1 MPTTAPDATGPELPG
16 TEDRVEIFSIP
27 GSRTVHSQDF
37 PLGIRVKK
45 GQSFID
51 IDDVLSHLKALAD
64 KNVFNKLLTDHGA
77 ILFRGFLLKDAGDFS
92 KFVHA
97 FGLPNLH
104 REIGLSGKRTTI
116 SETVKT
122 ANEEPP
128 TVRFYFHNEYGRS
141 ANFPGVLFFF
151 SEKVPRQGG
160 QTPLLSS
167 LELYDILE
175 KELPD
180 FIRDLEKKGVIGR
193 QYYPSKDDP
202 DWKRDSYDHEI
213 KEGDTLEVQRAKVER
228 FLADRLH
235 VEGEWQRDGSLVV
248 LSRVPAI
255 RRVASTGKLTFF
267 NGLAGVFGRMRDQ
280 QALDPPHRGPD
291 GRYHLPT
298 TYGDDSEIP
307 PEYLERLLE
316 IGDEIQFLVPWEKG
330 DVALLDN
337 YTVQHARSPWV
348 GERSLLISLWDG
360 HEKFAPL

>member
-1 MPTTAPDATGPELPG
+1 MPTTAPDVTGPELAG

-27 GSRTVHSQDF
+27 GSRTVHGQDF

-51 IDDVLSHLKALAD
+51 IDDAISHFKALAD
-64 KNVFNKLLTDHGA
+64 KNVFNKLLTNHGA
-77 ILFRGFLLKDAGDFS
+77 ILFRGFPLKDAGDFS

-151 SEKVPRQGG
+151 SEKVPQEDSIVVF
-160 QTPLLSS
+160 T
-167 LELYDILE
+167 
-175 KELPD
+175 
-180 FIRDLEKKGVIGR
+180 GV
-193 QYYPSKDDP
+193 
-202 DWKRDSYDHEI
+202 DSYGQEI

-316 IGDEIQFLVPWEKG
+316 IGGEIQFLVPWEEG

>member
-16 TEDRVEIFSIP
+16 MEDRVEIFSIP
-27 GSRTVHSQDF
+27 GSRTVHGQDF

-51 IDDVLSHLKALAD
+51 IDDAISHLKALAD
-64 KNVFNKLLTDHGA
+64 KNIVNKLLTDHGA
-77 ILFRGFLLKDAGDFS
+77 ILFRGFPLKDAGDFS

-128 TVRFYFHNEYGRS
+128 TARFYFHNEYGRS

-151 SEKVPRQGG
+151 SEKVPQ
-160 QTPLLSS
+160 Q
-167 LELYDILE
+167 
-175 KELPD
+175 
-180 FIRDLEKKGVIGR
+180 
-193 QYYPSKDDP
+193 
-202 DWKRDSYDHEI
+202 
-213 KEGDTLEVQRAKVER
+213 EGDTLEVQRAKVER

-255 RRVASTGKLTFF
+255 RRVASTGKLTYF

-337 YTVQHARSPWV
+337 YTVQVAFRRTDVS
-348 GERSLLISLWDG
+348 
-360 HEKFAPL
+360 

>member
-27 GSRTVHSQDF
+27 GSRTVHGQDF

-51 IDDVLSHLKALAD
+51 IDDAISHLKALAD
-64 KNVFNKLLTDHGA
+64 KNVFNKLLTNHGA
-77 ILFRGFLLKDAGDFS
+77 ILFRGFPLKDAGDFS

-151 SEKVPRQGG
+151 SEKAPQEGG

-202 DWKRDSYDHEI
+202 DWKRDSYGQEI

-235 VEGEWQRDGSLVV
+235 VEGEWQRDGSLIV

-255 RRVASTGKLTFF
+255 RRVASTRKLTFF

-280 QALDPPHRGPD
+280 KALDPPHRGPD

-307 PEYLERLLE
+307 RESLDRLLK
-316 IGDEIQFLVPWEKG
+316 IGDEIQFLVPWEEG

>member
-151 SEKVPRQGG
+151 SEKVPRQG
-160 QTPLLSS
+160 
-167 LELYDILE
+167 
-175 KELPD
+175 
-180 FIRDLEKKGVIGR
+180 VIGR

-202 DWKRDSYDHEI
+202 DWKRDSYGHEI

-337 YTVQHARSPWV
+337 YTVQVAFRKTDVS
-348 GERSLLISLWDG
+348 
-360 HEKFAPL
+360 

>member
-1 MPTTAPDATGPELPG
+1 MPTTAPNATGPKLPG

-27 GSRTVHSQDF
+27 GSRTVHGQDF

-51 IDDVLSHLKALAD
+51 IDDATSHLKALAD
-64 KNVFNKLLTDHGA
+64 KNVFNKLLTNHGT
-77 ILFRGFLLKDAGDFS
+77 ILFRGFPLKDAGDFS

-104 REIGLSGKRTTI
+104 REVGLSGKRTTI

-151 SEKVPRQGG
+151 SEKVPQ
-160 QTPLLSS
+160 Q
-167 LELYDILE
+167 
-175 KELPD
+175 
-180 FIRDLEKKGVIGR
+180 GVIGR

-202 DWKRDSYDHEI
+202 AWEKDSYGHEI
-213 KEGDTLEVQRAKVER
+213 KVGDTLNVQRAKVER

-267 NGLAGVFGRMRDQ
+267 NGLAGVFGHMRDQ
-280 QALDPPHRGPD
+280 QALDPPRHGPN
-291 GRYHLPT
+291 GQYHLPT

-316 IGDEIQFLVPWEKG
+316 IGDEIQFLVPWEEG

-337 YTVQHARSPWV
+337 YTVQVAFRKTDVS
-348 GERSLLISLWDG
+348 
-360 HEKFAPL
+360 

>member
-1 MPTTAPDATGPELPG
+1 MPTTAPDVTGPELAG

-27 GSRTVHSQDF
+27 GSRTVHGQDF

-51 IDDVLSHLKALAD
+51 IDDAISHFKALAD
-64 KNVFNKLLTDHGA
+64 KNVFNKLPTNHGA
-77 ILFRGFLLKDAGDFS
+77 ILFRGFPLKDAGDFS

-151 SEKVPRQGG
+151 SEKVPQ
-160 QTPLLSS
+160 
-167 LELYDILE
+167 E
-175 KELPD
+175 
-180 FIRDLEKKGVIGR
+180 GVIGR

-202 DWKRDSYDHEI
+202 DWQKVGWNWKASRTCPDDSYGHEI
-213 KEGDTLEVQRAKVER
+213 EEGDTLEVQRAKVER

-235 VEGEWQRDGSLVV
+235 VEGEWQRDGSLIV

-255 RRVASTGKLTFF
+255 RRVASTRKLTFF
-267 NGLAGVFGRMRDQ
+267 NGLAGVFGRIAGPTGAITCRRPRAFAVGWRDI
-280 QALDPPHRGPD
+280 APHQPL
-291 GRYHLPT
+291 GRT
-298 TYGDDSEIP
+298 REVRAAVRATA
-307 PEYLERLLE
+307 EY
-316 IGDEIQFLVPWEKG
+316 
-330 DVALLDN
+330 
-337 YTVQHARSPWV
+337 
-348 GERSLLISLWDG
+348 
-360 HEKFAPL
+360 

>member
-16 TEDRVEIFSIP
+16 MEDRVEIFSIP
-27 GSRTVHSQDF
+27 GSRTVHGQDF

-51 IDDVLSHLKALAD
+51 IDDAISHLKALAD
-64 KNVFNKLLTDHGA
+64 KNIVNKLLTDHGA
-77 ILFRGFLLKDAGDFS
+77 ILFRGFPLKDAGDFS

-128 TVRFYFHNEYGRS
+128 TARFYFHNEYGRS

-151 SEKVPRQGG
+151 SEKVPQ
-160 QTPLLSS
+160 Q
-167 LELYDILE
+167 
-175 KELPD
+175 
-180 FIRDLEKKGVIGR
+180 GVIGR

-202 DWKRDSYDHEI
+202 DWKRDSYGHEI

-255 RRVASTGKLTFF
+255 RRVASTGKLTYF

-337 YTVQHARSPWV
+337 YTVQVAFRRTDVS
-348 GERSLLISLWDG
+348 
-360 HEKFAPL
+360 

>member
-1 MPTTAPDATGPELPG
+1 MSTTAPDATGPELPG

-27 GSRTVHSQDF
+27 GSRTVHGQDF

-51 IDDVLSHLKALAD
+51 IDDAISHLKALAD
-64 KNVFNKLLTDHGA
+64 KNVFNKLLTNHGA
-77 ILFRGFLLKDAGDFS
+77 ILFRGFPLKDAGDFS

-104 REIGLSGKRTTI
+104 REIGLSGKRTTV

-151 SEKVPRQGG
+151 SEKVPQ
-160 QTPLLSS
+160 QDSTVV
-167 LELYDILE
+167 
-175 KELPD
+175 
-180 FIRDLEKKGVIGR
+180 FTGV
-193 QYYPSKDDP
+193 
-202 DWKRDSYDHEI
+202 DSYGHEI
-213 KEGDTLEVQRAKVER
+213 KEDDTLEVQRAKVES

-255 RRVASTGKLTFF
+255 RRVTSTGKLTLF

-280 QALDPPHRGPD
+280 KALDPPHRGPD
-291 GRYHLPT
+291 GQYHLPT

-316 IGDEIQFLVPWEKG
+316 IGDEIQFLVLWEEG

-337 YTVQHARSPWV
+337 YTVQVAFRKTDVS
-348 GERSLLISLWDG
+348 
-360 HEKFAPL
+360 

>member
-1 MPTTAPDATGPELPG
+1 MPTTAPDATGLELPG

-27 GSRTVHSQDF
+27 GSRTVHGQDF

-51 IDDVLSHLKALAD
+51 IDDAISQLKALAD
-64 KNVFNKLLTDHGA
+64 KNVFNKLLTNHGA
-77 ILFRGFLLKDAGDFS
+77 ILFRGFPLKDAGDFS

-104 REIGLSGKRTTI
+104 QEIGLSGKRTTI

-128 TVRFYFHNEYGRS
+128 TIRFYFHNEYGRS
-141 ANFPGVLFFF
+141 ANFL
-151 SEKVPRQGG
+151 GG

-167 LELYDILE
+167 LELYDRLE

-180 FIRDLEKKGVIGR
+180 FIRDLKKKERRLELEGKSHLSGR
-193 QYYPSKDDP
+193 DQQLNSSITHTNSQ
-202 DWKRDSYDHEI
+202 DSYGHEI
-213 KEGDTLEVQRAKVER
+213 EEGDTLEVQRAKVER
-228 FLADRLH
+228 FLASRLH
-235 VEGEWQRDGSLVV
+235 VDGEWQRDGSLIV

-255 RRVASTGKLTFF
+255 RRVASTRKLTFF

-280 QALDPPHRGPD
+280 QALNPPHRRLD

-307 PEYLERLLE
+307 REYLERLLE
-316 IGDEIQFLVPWEKG
+316 IGDETQFLVPWEEG

-337 YTVQHARSPWV
+337 YTVQVASRKTDVS
-348 GERSLLISLWDG
+348 
-360 HEKFAPL
+360 

>member
-128 TVRFYFHNEYGRS
+128 TVRFYFHNKYGRS

-151 SEKVPRQGG
+151 SEKVPRQG
-160 QTPLLSS
+160 
-167 LELYDILE
+167 
-175 KELPD
+175 
-180 FIRDLEKKGVIGR
+180 VIGR

-202 DWKRDSYDHEI
+202 DWKRDSYGHEI

-307 PEYLERLLE
+307 PKYLERLLE

-337 YTVQHARSPWV
+337 YTVQVAFRKTDVS
-348 GERSLLISLWDG
+348 
-360 HEKFAPL
+360 

>member
-128 TVRFYFHNEYGRS
+128 TVRFYFHNKYGRS

-151 SEKVPRQGG
+151 SEKVPRQDSIIVF
-160 QTPLLSS
+160 T
-167 LELYDILE
+167 
-175 KELPD
+175 
-180 FIRDLEKKGVIGR
+180 GV
-193 QYYPSKDDP
+193 
-202 DWKRDSYDHEI
+202 DSYGHEI

-307 PEYLERLLE
+307 PKYLERLLE

-337 YTVQHARSPWV
+337 YTVQVAFRKTDVS
-348 GERSLLISLWDG
+348 
-360 HEKFAPL
+360 